1 MWNIKNKICLITG
14 GTSGIGLETAV
25 ALAAMGAHV
34 IITYRNNE
42 KIITAK
48 EYILKKTGREI
59 EAFFCDLSSFD
70 SIRKFVINFH
80 LKHEELHVLINDA
93 GIYETQ
99 YKAGEDGHELNFTVN
114 YLAPFLL
121 TTLLLETLEK
131 SAPSRI
137 INVASESHRDAVIN
151 FNNIDQK
158 NSFSG
163 RTAYGQSKLANILFT
178 KQLAENLDGSGV
190 TVNSLHPGIVKTN
203 IFKTMNR
210 LAIWLFKLIMISPE
224 KGAETSVYLASSPE
238 VEGISG
244 AYFMKKK
251 MVAPS
256 AEALNKKTAQKLWQ
270 LSFEYVD
277 PLKKVIEEN
286 KSVTKY
292 YTNGEVTIVWKPDLC
307 THVTYC
313 YTELPEV
320 FDPSERPWI
329 NPQGASTERIIK
341 QVNRCPSGALTYF
354 HNIHPEKPNN
364 MSDEQKNTKTCIE
377 IIENGPAIVTGQCII
392 NDKKTGKVSETKNVF
407 TLCRCGKT
415 KDRPFCDGSHVK
427 NPFE

>member
-1 MWNIKNKICLITG
+1 MWNIKDKICLITG
-14 GTSGIGLETAV
+14 ATSGIGRETAV
-25 ALAAMGAHV
+25 ALAGMGAHV

-42 KIITAK
+42 KAIAAK
-48 EYILKKTGREI
+48 AYILKKTGQEI
-59 EAFFCDLSSFD
+59 ETFFCDFSSFD
-70 SIRKFVINFH
+70 SIRKFVTDFH
-80 LKHEELHVLINDA
+80 LKHERLHVLINNS
-93 GIYETQ
+93 GIYETD
-99 YKAGEDGHELNFTVN
+99 YKTGEDGYELNFTVN
-114 YLAPFLL
+114 HLAPFLL
-121 TTLLLETLEK
+121 TTLLLETIEK

-151 FNNIDQK
+151 FNDIGQK

-163 RTAYGQSKLANILFT
+163 RIAYGQSKLANILFT
-178 KQLAENLDGSGV
+178 RQLAENLEGTGV
-190 TVNSLHPGIVKTN
+190 SVNSVHPGIVKTN

-210 LAIWLFKLIMISPE
+210 MAISMFKLIMISPE
-224 KGAETSVYLASSPE
+224 KGAETSVYLASSPD

-244 AYFMKKK
+244 AYFIKKK
-251 MVAPS
+251 IVAPS
-256 AEALNKKTAQKLWQ
+256 AEALNKNTAKKLWQ

-277 PLKKVIEEN
+277 PLKKVIDEN
-286 KSVTKY
+286 RSITKY
-292 YTNGEVTIVWKPDLC
+292 YTNGEVTIVWKPCLC

-329 NPQGASTERIIK
+329 NPNGATTEKIIK

-354 HNIHPEKPNN
+354 HNSQQKKQNN
-364 MSDEQKNTKTCIE
+364 MNDEQQNPQTCIE
-377 IIENGPAIVTGQCII
+377 IIENGPAIVTGKCII
-392 NDKKTGKVSETKNVF
+392 TDKKTGNVSETKNVF

-415 KDRPFCDGSHVK
+415 KNRPFCDGSHIK